1 MTQRQPLLEVNG
13 LSVTFPSEAGAVQA
27 VRGVS
32 YHVLP
37 GEVLGIAGESGCGKS
52 VLSLIHI

>member
-1 MTQRQPLLEVNG
+1 MTQRHPLLEVNG
-13 LSVTFPSEAGAVQA
+13 LSVTFPSEAGAVEA

-32 YHVLP
+32 YHVMP

-52 VLSLIHI
+52 VSFRG